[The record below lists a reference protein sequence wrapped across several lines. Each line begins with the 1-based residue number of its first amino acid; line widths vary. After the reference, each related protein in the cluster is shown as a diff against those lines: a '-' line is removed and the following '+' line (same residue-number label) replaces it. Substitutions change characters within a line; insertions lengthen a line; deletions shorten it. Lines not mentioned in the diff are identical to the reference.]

1 MKPVWGTIYTKH
13 WYSSLQYSQNYKA
26 MISSSQENRMEH
38 KGTRLPRTCYSTVCG
53 KDEEQGYFGPVP
65 MLPVTERLGTSLLRT
80 CYSMYL
86 IRGPVTKRNSSFRLS
101 GTGCECDARGVVT
114 NEQVVISQSIPSND
128 ALLAH
133 CDELKMKNEELEMK
147 NKELTTE
154 NKHLCSKLLS
164 RQTRDVGC
172 SPIVG
177 PAASIVHP
185 PPQGLGLQPAQGLT
199 FAVWRILTICLL
211 FPTSWETLL
220 QTIICPSWRNSQ
232 SLFFEKLLQ
241 AAACGNA
248 ESAETPQVLGGAP
261 EDMGPSPMA
270 YDYLAATNSRHQDLL
285 PTIHIPDTRETFR
298 GTCEPLRDDVN
309 ETITITLPCKGM
321 VCVEDAV
328 QEVVTSESCEMFE
341 EAVSPI
347 FSDTHSPVPHSPLLY
362 TTDDIAVKKGATFSD
377 CGYESLDSPYSQ
389 DSTNCGLTDL
399 WNESFS
405 NLFPSLI

>member
-1 MKPVWGTIYTKH
+1 MTLVLTDSSQLTSDSQHLAAVTSDSQNLGI
-13 WYSSLQYSQNYKA
+13 YSSLTTYLVLTD
-26 MISSSQENRMEH
+26 SSQLTADGFEKLPDQIMKLKNRVAAQCSRDR
-38 KGTRLPRTCYSTVCG
+38 KKARL
-53 KDEEQGYFGPVP
+53 DELEIEVK
-65 MLPVTERLGTSLLRT
+65 LLKE
-80 CYSMYL
+80 M
-86 IRGPVTKRNSSFRLS
+86 
-101 GTGCECDARGVVT
+101 
-114 NEQVVISQSIPSND
+114 ND

-133 CDELKMKNEELEMK
+133 CDELKMKSEELEMK

-154 NKHLCSKLLS
+154 NKHLCSKLSS

-199 FAVWRILTICLL
+199 LAVWRILTICLL

-220 QTIICPSWRNSQ
+220 QTITCPSWRNSQ

-241 AAACGNA
+241 AAACRNA

-270 YDYLAATNSRHQDLL
+270 CDYLAATNSCHQELL

-298 GTCEPLRDDVN
+298 GACEPLIDDVN
-309 ETITITLPCKGM
+309 ETITITLPCEGI

-328 QEVVTSESCEMFE
+328 QEVVTSESCEVFE
-341 EAVSPI
+341 EAVSPL
-347 FSDTHSPVPHSPLLY
+347 FRDTHSPIPHSPLLY
-362 TTDDIAVKKGATFSD
+362 TIDDIAVKKGATFSD
-377 CGYESLDSPYSQ
+377 CGYESLDSPYSE

-405 NLFPSLI
+405 DLFPSLI